1 MGQNLASVHP
11 TPETW
16 AQVDSLINQLQ
27 AVLGTV
33 FAAVAPAT
41 KRTMVKMGPG
51 SEYFCRQAC
60 EVMAKNAELMPR
72 GFDLDEMRRDLD
84 THDALNGR
92 IVALTQ
98 LLEKAR
104 DTEMALGSDAMVAA
118 LEGYAVL
125 KAVGKGEGV
134 EALKKLLGRRFDT
147 SGGAKVGAPAPVT
160 A

>member
-1 MGQNLASVHP
+1 MGQNLANVHP
-11 TPETW
+11 TREAWT
-16 AQVDSLINQLQ
+16 QVDALIAQLEQ
-27 AVLGTV
+27 ALAPLL
-33 FAAVAPAT
+33 AAISPAT
-41 KRTMVKMGPG
+41 KKMMVKMGPG
-51 SEYFCRQAC
+51 SEFFCRQAC

-72 GFDLDEMRRDLD
+72 GFDLDEIRRDLD
-84 THDALNGR
+84 THDALNAR

-104 DTEMALGSDAMVAA
+104 DTEMALGSDAMVSA

-134 EALKKLLGRRFDT
+134 EALKKMLGRRFDT
-147 SGGAKVGAPAPVT
+147 SGTHKTEAPAPVT